1 MFQLARSVLAF
12 TTTSLVVLVV
22 LYLELLQV
30 GSTDAPNVYPYKVDK
45 IGLWAYKQ
53 GYILL
58 HSVA

>member
-12 TTTSLVVLVV
+12 TTTSLVLVV

-30 GSTDAPNVYPYKVDK
+30 SSTDARNVYPYKLDK
-45 IGLWAYKQ
+45 IGLSAYKQ

-58 HSVA
+58 HTVA